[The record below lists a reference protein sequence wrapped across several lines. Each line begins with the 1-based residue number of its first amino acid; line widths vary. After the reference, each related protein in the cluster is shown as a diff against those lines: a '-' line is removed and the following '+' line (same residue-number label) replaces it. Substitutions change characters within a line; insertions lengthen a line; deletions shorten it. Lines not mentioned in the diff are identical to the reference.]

1 MKNKFTIFEGK
12 KKFVY
17 NLSSDQLI
25 YRFELM
31 LFFPLSTYLT
41 SPLTPRPPPPPNSAI
56 RGIRCQDSVANIS
69 HVRTFFSSPMDSF
82 ECGQHLKGQCVTRKV
97 LAFLTQGV
105 SNQQSANSFSE
116 LGVAKIFASTCHVE
130 KNRLC
135 CLPTPPSQNRRAGDC
150 RIGTFSSVYRAAMPV
165 LFFCKN
171 RQAGFSSL
179 YSSAVGPLSLAQ
191 TTGTSPSS
199 AIFKTSPST
208 QFLCADQQKLI
219 SIRAPFRNASLN
231 KPSALNLS

>member
-1 MKNKFTIFEGK
+1 MKNKFKIFEGK

-17 NLSSDQLI
+17 NLSSDPLI

-41 SPLTPRPPPPPNSAI
+41 SPLTPRPPPPSPPNSAI

-116 LGVAKIFASTCHVE
+116 LGVATIFASTCHVE

-165 LFFCKN
+165 LFFVKTV
-171 RQAGFSSL
+171 RQALAL
-179 YSSAVGPLSLAQ
+179 YIAALWVPSPWRRQLARHPAQLFLKRRPLHN
-191 TTGTSPSS
+191 
-199 AIFKTSPST
+199 F
-208 QFLCADQQKLI
+208 CVLI
-219 SIRAPFRNASLN
+219 NRNLFRYARHFVMRH
-231 KPSALNLS
+231 